1 MATFYVVS
9 KIELIILVHKFGI
22 SHVIK
27 KCLCAMFNFHPITMH
42 VKDNAYN
49 VNNNVIKSIFQ
60 VLVIGDLGLEWR
72 LNVKRFK
79 IIVENL
85 SKSYHNIIFMP
96 KIVAFVANGIMHL
109 MEIKQGILPN
119 HVDL

>member
-1 MATFYVVS
+1 
-9 KIELIILVHKFGI
+9 
-22 SHVIK
+22 
-27 KCLCAMFNFHPITMH
+27 MH
-42 VKDNAYN
+42 VKDNAYT

-60 VLVIGDLGLEWR
+60 VLIIGDLGLEWR

-85 SKSYHNIIFMP
+85 LKNYHNIILMR

-119 HVDL
+119 QVDL